1 MKFKKTF
8 NVKQNKYLNLIF
20 KNMTKN
26 QLISHINNIHNSKL
40 NNSNTNFSN
49 INSNGIWSMEPNFK
63 RSTDKLYLVLNN
75 NMTKKAHFFEIPAN
89 HSIYEKLYVRDKK
102 GVYRLIFNV
111 SDTEFIEN
119 LKFINF
125 INFYKGF
132 VEYN

>member
-1 MKFKKTF
+1 
-8 NVKQNKYLNLIF
+8 
-20 KNMTKN
+20 MTKN

-63 RSTDKLYLVLNN
+63 RSTSKLYLVLNN

-89 HSIYEKLYVRDKK
+89 NSVYEKLYVRDKK

-119 LKFINF
+119 LKYINF